1 MANFDDMKLAVEAL
15 SGGKNTVLFDD
26 MGMPSIVFPFAKQKY
41 SDLMAGGTQETFPC
55 FRIENEE
62 KDVIYI
68 SKFLNIVVND
78 RAYSLPM
85 KDPRANINFDEALRV
100 CRNKGSGWGL
110 MPGCLWQAVALWC
123 KKNGTIPHGNN
134 NYGQASENA
143 FEKGVP
149 TLKDGSGRILRTA
162 TGSGPVTWNH
172 NFQDSGISDLNGDVW
187 EWTADT
193 RLFNGEIQIIP
204 YGNCLR
210 PDCNM
215 GPSSTEWKAIMP
227 DGTLVAPGTPGTLK
241 YDNSVAGD
249 ATKTDHGIT
258 GPVILSTTREHPM
271 YTGGDTNDYY
281 AGVWNQ
287 PIFQG
292 LTAKSGVSVPQ
303 ILKAYGLF
311 PVDAELGGDGFW
323 CRNYGERLPL
333 RGGSY
338 WDYQG
343 RAGVFALDLTG
354 PRAHSTADVGFRA
367 AFVGL

>member
-1 MANFDDMKLAVEAL
+1 MKE
-15 SGGKNTVLFDD
+15 S
-26 MGMPSIVFPFAKQKY
+26 
-41 SDLMAGGTQETFPC
+41 
-55 FRIENEE
+55 
-62 KDVIYI
+62 
-68 SKFLNIVVND
+68 
-78 RAYSLPM
+78 
-85 KDPRANINFDEALRV
+85 
-100 CRNKGSGWGL
+100 
-110 MPGCLWQAVALWC
+110 
-123 KKNGTIPHGNN
+123 
-134 NYGQASENA
+134 
-143 FEKGVP
+143 
-149 TLKDGSGRILRTA
+149 SGRILRTA

-338 WDYQG
+338 FGDVAS
-343 RAGVFALDLTG
+343 AGVFALSFDDA
-354 PRAHSTADVGFRA
+354 RSHSNGNVGFRA